1 VKSETVQVR
10 SWVIVGVAQA
20 KSIANVKMQR
30 NKQERYTQVVTK
42 KRKNKKGEQM
52 NYKMVRAEDNIVWVT
67 VQPLM
72 TNVKQALEN
81 AKNIDTSTMST
92 DDKRGVD
99 FTILSMEAVYNFL
112 GSLMTEQNINE
123 MVANAKPDITHTGTL
138 H

>member
-1 VKSETVQVR
+1 
-10 SWVIVGVAQA
+10 
-20 KSIANVKMQR
+20 
-30 NKQERYTQVVTK
+30 
-42 KRKNKKGEQM
+42 M

>member
-1 VKSETVQVR
+1 MR
-10 SWVIVGVAQA
+10 
-20 KSIANVKMQR
+20 
-30 NKQERYTQVVTK
+30 VVTK
-42 KRKNKKGEQM
+42 RKRNKKGEQM
-52 NYKMVRAEDNIVWVT
+52 NYKMVRAEDSIVWVT

-72 TNVKQALEN
+72 NNVKQALDN

-123 MVANAKPDITHTGTL
+123 MIANAKPDITHTGSL